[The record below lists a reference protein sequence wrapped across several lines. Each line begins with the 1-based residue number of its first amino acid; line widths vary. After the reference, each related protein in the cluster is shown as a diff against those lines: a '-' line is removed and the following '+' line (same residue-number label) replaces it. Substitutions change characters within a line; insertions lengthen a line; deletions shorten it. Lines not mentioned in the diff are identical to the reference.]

1 MIAVTSVVAVAAE
14 ATTNTSTTRKE
25 GNSMALSIFSKATLI
40 VKASA
45 HSVLD
50 KVIDANSVPAHE
62 QLIRELETAMQT
74 ESTECIRAD
83 VAAKSMHLQIAAI
96 QQHIDEFMAA
106 IQANMDDGDPT
117 NDDEQI
123 PMAAHVTELQ
133 GELEDV
139 KSQESALIENHRL
152 LATTLDKLKERHTLM
167 VRELQQLRR
176 AVSQASADTQALNAV
191 RKVQDLTTGVDSTHL
206 GGALQKAKDQ
216 SAVAREELNQAVS
229 GMQSSPEALL
239 QKSKAQALLA
249 SMRAKAATP
258 PA

>member
-1 MIAVTSVVAVAAE
+1 
-14 ATTNTSTTRKE
+14 
-25 GNSMALSIFSKATLI
+25 MALSIFSKATLI

-62 QLIRELETAMQT
+62 QLIRELEAAIQT

-83 VAAKSMHLQIAAI
+83 VAAKAMHLQISAI
-96 QQHIDEFMAA
+96 QEHIDEFMAA

-117 NDDEQI
+117 NDGDQI

-133 GELEDV
+133 EELEDV
-139 KSQESALIENHRL
+139 KSQESALVENHRL
-152 LATTLDKLKERHTLM
+152 LAITLDKLRERHTLM
-167 VRELQQLRR
+167 VKELQQLRR
-176 AVSQASADTQALNAV
+176 AVSQAKSDTQALNAV

-206 GGALQKAKDQ
+206 GGALAAAKQQ
-216 SAVAREELNQAVS
+216 SAVAREELTQAVS
-229 GMQSSPEALL
+229 GMQSTPEALL

-258 PA
+258 TA

>member
-1 MIAVTSVVAVAAE
+1 
-14 ATTNTSTTRKE
+14 
-25 GNSMALSIFSKATLI
+25 MALSIFSKATLI

-62 QLIRELETAMQT
+62 QLIRELEAAMQT

-83 VAAKSMHLQIAAI
+83 VAAKSMHLQVAAI

-106 IQANMDDGDPT
+106 IQANIDDGDPT

-123 PMAAHVTELQ
+123 PMAAHVNELKEEQ
-133 GELEDV
+133 EDV
-139 KSQESALIENHRL
+139 KSQEAALLENHRL
-152 LATTLDKLKERHTLM
+152 LSMTLDKLKERHTLM
-167 VRELQQLRR
+167 VKELQQLRR
-176 AVSQASADTQALNAV
+176 AVSQAAADTQALNAV

-206 GGALQKAKDQ
+206 GGALQAAQQK

-249 SMRAKAATP
+249 SMRAKAAAPTT
-258 PA
+258 